1 MTMRLGAVPRNL
13 AGTSQD
19 SGSVLFPHIGI
30 AWLMIEGPWLD
41 PADFFGVCHTFV
53 PCCHHKWRMGDVTST
68 IAVLEYSAL
77 II

>member
-1 MTMRLGAVPRNL
+1 MRLGAVPRNL

-41 PADFFGVCHTFV
+41 PADFLVFV
-53 PCCHHKWRMGDVTST
+53 TLLCLVAT
-68 IAVLEYSAL
+68 ISGEWVM
-77 II
+77 